1 MTAKQFPEVS
11 EESQSIIRREAT
23 ELLNAALIGRGV
35 EDATRERMIAYL
47 HDRLEIVPRAGGPE
61 IRVRLKGDSLPF
73 GAVTIARLV
82 NEAVA
87 ESASRQTP

>member
-1 MTAKQFPEVS
+1 MTAKQFLEVS
-11 EESQSIIRREAT
+11 EESQRTIRREAS

-35 EDATRERMIAYL
+35 DDATRGRMVAYL

-73 GAVTIARLV
+73 GAATIGRLV
-82 NEAVA
+82 NKAIA
-87 ESASRQTP
+87 ESASRRTS